1 METKY
6 IDLMKKV
13 LTDSEELLAH
23 NMDETGNIII
33 DKSTLKATTNI
44 IQEGL
49 LIYNYI
55 VREGFYKD
63 NKPIQDTLVQI
74 NKFADKVVISDENAK
89 NLNMRDAMINWTK
102 LQGLVISLCI
112 MVLNEENISL

>member
-1 METKY
+1 MDQKY

-13 LTDSEELLAH
+13 ITDSEELLAH

-49 LIYNYI
+49 LIYNYL
-55 VREGFYKD
+55 VREELYKD
-63 NKPIQDTLVQI
+63 NEAIQKLLVQI
-74 NKFADKVVISDENAK
+74 DTASQKLVITDENAK
-89 NLNMRDAMINWTK
+89 NLNMRDALISWTK
-102 LQGLVISLCI
+102 IQGLLISLCLI
-112 MVLNEENISL
+112 VLNEENESL